1 MEAQIG
7 FLEAHEPLHRHQRP
21 KSLSRHGGKR
31 RANLWRPPLEG
42 GLEAE
47 GACVEESV
55 ARPLPIDPV
64 VLLESRP
71 DFYIKKTRAAAVPH
85 KLRRE

>member
-1 MEAQIG
+1 MGLCTLSRAQI
-7 FLEAHEPLHRHQRP
+7 PLSP
-21 KSLSRHGGKR
+21 WSKR

>member
-1 MEAQIG
+1 M
-7 FLEAHEPLHRHQRP
+7 
-21 KSLSRHGGKR
+21 
-31 RANLWRPPLEG
+31 
-42 GLEAE
+42 
-47 GACVEESV
+47 EESV

-71 DFYIKKTRAAAVPH
+71 YFYIKKTRAAAVPH